1 MSNILQ
7 LVLVLLFDSYKPFFI
22 AMRCLYILG
31 AWMLLKKSGLPAFW
45 SLVPWVRE
53 YQLGRSAGREPEGRS
68 FCVTSMLIT
77 VLQLANICFRWSYPE
92 SYYSCCID
100 DIEVISI
107 GTFNPG
113 LLLLNS
119 LVSLSWTALP
129 KDCARSR
136 PRPLLVLIENPG

>member
-1 MSNILQ
+1 MGLKSYLIL
-7 LVLVLLFDSYKPFFI
+7 
-22 AMRCLYILG
+22 A
-31 AWMLLKKSGLPAFW
+31 
-45 SLVPWVRE
+45 
-53 YQLGRSAGREPEGRS
+53 AGV
-68 FCVTSMLIT
+68 C
-77 VLQLANICFRWSYPE
+77 
-92 SYYSCCID
+92 
-100 DIEVISI
+100 EVISI